1 MNTSLQI
8 GKVMGIPVRLHWT
21 FLAIVVYIGVG
32 FGYLSQPI
40 FGIPYGFGAIEPV
53 QVKLLY
59 SFAFAILLLA
69 CVALHELGHSYV
81 ARVYGI
87 GIRSITLY
95 FFGGVSSME
104 EIPKNPKL
112 ELKMAFAGPGV
123 SGVIGLVCILLY
135 IQLSALLGANHPF
148 TILFST
154 LGVVNFILM
163 VFNLLPAFPMDG
175 GRVLRSWLATR
186 MPYMTATSRAASI
199 GKMFAI
205 LMGIF
210 GLFSGG
216 ILLLVIAFFIYI
228 GASEEEQATSI
239 DICLEGIK
247 VRNIMS
253 ADVHTVSPRMTLREL
268 TDLVFQ
274 EKHRGYPVA
283 ENEELLGMVTTA
295 DIQRIPESQRGSTT
309 VGDVMSR
316 KIFDI
321 GPDEEAAVAMKKL
334 IELGLRRL
342 PVIENGRLVGILS
355 REDLVRAMELC
366 SGGGKGEK

>member
-21 FLAIVVYIGVG
+21 FIAIIVYVGVG
-32 FGYLSQPI
+32 FGYLSQPL
-40 FGIPYGFGAIEPV
+40 FGIPYGFGAIEPI

-59 SFAFAILLLA
+59 SFAFAILLFA

-104 EIPKNPKL
+104 DIPRNPKL
-112 ELKMAFAGPGV
+112 EFEMAFSGPCV
-123 SGVIGLVCILLY
+123 SGIIGLVCILLY
-135 IQLSALLGANHPF
+135 LQLSALLGANHPF
-148 TILFST
+148 TVLFST
-154 LGVVNFILM
+154 LGVVNLILM

-186 MPYMTATSRAASI
+186 MPYMTATRRAASI
-199 GKMFAI
+199 GKMFAV
-205 LMGIF
+205 LMGIY

-239 DICLEGIK
+239 NICLEGIT

-253 ADVHTVSPRMTLREL
+253 AEVHTVPPKMNLREL
-268 TDLVFQ
+268 TELVFR

-283 ENEELLGMVTTA
+283 ENEKLLGMVTTE
-295 DIQRIPESQRGSTT
+295 DIQRIPESLRESTT
-309 VGDVMSR
+309 VGDVMSK

-321 GPDEEAAVAMKKL
+321 EPDEEATVAMKKL
-334 IELGLRRL
+334 TELGLRRL

-366 SGGGKGEK
+366 SGGGMGAK

>member
-1 MNTSLQI
+1 MNTSIQI

-21 FLAIVVYIGVG
+21 FLAIIVYIGVG

-40 FGIPYGFGAIEPV
+40 YGIPYGFGAVEPM
-53 QVKLLY
+53 QVKWLY
-59 SFAFAILLLA
+59 SFAFAILLFA

-81 ARVYGI
+81 AKVYGI

-104 EIPKNPKL
+104 DIPRNPKL
-112 ELKMAFAGPGV
+112 EFEMAFAGPGV
-123 SGVIGLVCILLY
+123 SGIIGLACILLY
-135 IQLSALLGANHPF
+135 VQSSGLIGAAHPLTVLL
-148 TILFST
+148 ST
-154 LGVVNFILM
+154 LGVVNLILM

-186 MPYMTATSRAASI
+186 MPYVTATNRAASI

-228 GASEEEQATSI
+228 GASEEERATTI
-239 DICLEGIK
+239 NICLEGIK

-253 ADVHTVSPRMTLREL
+253 SDVHTVPPGMSLLEL
-268 TDLVFQ
+268 TDLVFR
-274 EKHRGYPVA
+274 EKHRGYPVVDDG
-283 ENEELLGMVTTA
+283 ELSGMVTTA
-295 DIQRIPESQRGSTT
+295 DVQRVAETLRQTTT
-309 VGDVMSR
+309 VGDVMSK

-321 GPDEEAAVAMKKL
+321 GPDEEATAAMKKL
-334 IELGLRRL
+334 TELGVRRL

-366 SGGGKGEK
+366 SGR